1 MDEITIALLDLRR
14 RHQGEWRIWRT
25 HADPGREPGWVA
37 TNRVPG
43 SPWAPTLHADTL
55 AELAEQLERPPTA
68 CGRVISPEQRAAL
81 LAEVRAYEPVRSTT

>member
-1 MDEITIALLDLRR
+1 MDEITGDLLALRR
-14 RHQGEWRIWRT
+14 RYGEEWKIWRT
-25 HADPGREPGWVA
+25 NAGPGREPGWVA

-68 CGRVISPEQRAAL
+68 CGRVISPEQRDAL
-81 LAEVRAYEPVRSTT
+81 LAEVRAYSPLRSTT